1 MTSIPNPKI
10 NIVIPLYN
18 EESVFPILKNRLI
31 KLLND
36 APVTVEVI
44 MVDDGS
50 IDNTGACMEE
60 LSRADD
66 RFQSIFL
73 SRNFGHQLALTAGLS
88 FINATEGVF
97 IIDGDLQ
104 DPPELLWR
112 FYEKLKEG
120 YDVVYAVRAKRKEG
134 IIKNTAYKTFYRLL
148 KRVSYIDIPLDSGD
162 FALLS
167 RRVIDLLNTMP
178 EESRFLRGM
187 RAWVGFKQIGIE
199 YERSERVGGD
209 SKYTLKNLFLL
220 AFNGLFNFSQ
230 FPIRFISLIGL
241 ATFTPAILYFIY
253 CLIKKFYYGTVPEG
267 FTALLFAIILFSG
280 IQLLSIGILGEYLM
294 RIFYQVKGR
303 PLFIIKARVK
313 NKQTFPG

>member
-1 MTSIPNPKI
+1 MLSIDNPKI

-18 EESVFPILKNRLI
+18 EESVFHLLKDRLI
-31 KLLND
+31 KLLHD
-36 APVTVEVI
+36 APITVEVI

-60 LSRADD
+60 LSRTDE

-88 FINATEGVF
+88 VVDATEGAF

-104 DPPELLWR
+104 DPPELLWK

-134 IIKNTAYKTFYRLL
+134 MIKRIAYKFFYRLL

-187 RAWVGFKQIGIE
+187 RAWVGFKQIGLE
-199 YERSERVGGD
+199 YERAERGGGD
-209 SKYTLKNLFLL
+209 SKYTLIKLFLL

-230 FPIRFISLIGL
+230 FPIRFISLLGL
-241 ATFTPAILYFIY
+241 SAMVPAVLYFAY
-253 CLIKKFYYGTVPEG
+253 SLIKKIYYGTVPEG
-267 FTALLFAIILFSG
+267 FTALLLAIILFSG

-313 NKQTFPG
+313 KRQTFYG

>member
-1 MTSIPNPKI
+1 MRIMDNPKI

-18 EESVFPILKNRLI
+18 EESIFHLLKERLI
-31 KLLND
+31 NLLNNS
-36 APVTVEVI
+36 PIPVEVI

-50 IDNTGACMEE
+50 MDKTGVCMEE
-60 LSRADD
+60 LSRTDD

-88 FINATEGVF
+88 CVNATEGVF
-97 IIDGDLQ
+97 VIDGDLQ
-104 DPPELLWR
+104 DPPELLWG
-112 FYEKLKEG
+112 FYEKLKKG

-134 IIKNTAYKTFYRLL
+134 IIKRIAYKLFYRLL

-167 RRVIDLLNTMP
+167 RRVIDLLNSMP

-199 YERSERVGGD
+199 YERAERVGGD
-209 SKYTLKNLFLL
+209 SKYSLINLFFL

-241 ATFTPAILYFIY
+241 ATLVPALLYFIY
-253 CLIKKFYYGTVPEG
+253 NLIKKFYYGTVPEG
-267 FTALLFAIILFSG
+267 FTALLLAIILFSG

-303 PLFIIKARVK
+303 PLFIIKARIQ
-313 NKQTFPG
+313 NRQTFYG